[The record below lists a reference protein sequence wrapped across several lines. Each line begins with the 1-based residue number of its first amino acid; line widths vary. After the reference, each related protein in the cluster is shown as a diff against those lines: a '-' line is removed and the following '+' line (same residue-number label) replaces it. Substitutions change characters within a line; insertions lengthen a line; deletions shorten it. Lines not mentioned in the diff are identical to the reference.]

1 MQILYFIMILAL
13 LLILSLVLPLILQRR
28 AITSVLKIFRQKNAL
43 DAENAV
49 TREELGI
56 RPRTFMERMVKM
68 RDYRPDALQFLLNAK
83 IVKENEDSKLYF
95 SEEQLV
101 SLYENSTSKILKF
114 LLPAR
119 K

>member
-49 TREELGI
+49 TREEARNKAKNFYG
-56 RPRTFMERMVKM
+56 TDGKM
-68 RDYRPDALQFLLNAK
+68 RD
-83 IVKENEDSKLYF
+83 
-95 SEEQLV
+95 
-101 SLYENSTSKILKF
+101 
-114 LLPAR
+114 
-119 K
+119 

>member
-1 MQILYFIMILAL
+1 
-13 LLILSLVLPLILQRR
+13 
-28 AITSVLKIFRQKNAL
+28 
-43 DAENAV
+43 
-49 TREELGI
+49 
-56 RPRTFMERMVKM
+56 M

-83 IVKENEDSKLYF
+83 IVKENEDSKLCF